1 MVVELPVSRRPT
13 SGPAPCDDE
22 SPLLPSHTVELS
34 RELPEHTASVDY
46 EMSAAEDPPRGR
58 WASAKFTRRLQ
69 WGAESSAVSV
79 GGGIARWG
87 RRKALSP
94 LLEMRGI
101 TKRFPGVT
109 ALDGV
114 DFELEKGEVHVILGE
129 NGAGKSTLIKM
140 LSGAYHPDEGEIL
153 LDGQKVD
160 ISSAAV
166 AQALGIS
173 TIYQEFNLVP
183 RLTVAENI
191 FLGRQP
197 RRFGLV
203 DHQKMRNEAQRTLER
218 IQVRVDPGALVSD
231 LGVAQRQ
238 MVEIAKALSLEA
250 RLLIMDEPT
259 AALSGQEVARLFEIV
274 RGLKEEEVGV
284 IFISHHLEEVTKV
297 GDRVTVLRDGKF
309 VDRVPATTDHSE
321 LVRMMVGRS
330 IEEQFPRRRP
340 EIGEVLLDVK
350 NLSRAGVLED
360 ISFQVRAGE
369 VVGIAG
375 IVGAGR
381 TELARAI
388 FGVDPLDAGEVW
400 VEGRRMER
408 SDPREAKHRGIG
420 FVTEDRQ
427 GQGIVQPLSV
437 AENLALASLGRDTTA
452 GLVNRREQRGRAEKM
467 IEELNIRTPGPE
479 QEVRYLSGGNQQKV
493 VIGKWL
499 LADSKVLIMD
509 EPTRGIDVGAKVEIY
524 ELMNELTRWGAAI
537 LMISSDLPE
546 VLGMSDRILV
556 MSGGSIA
563 GELPV
568 EEATQE
574 RVMAL
579 ATQGSEAAVG

>member
-1 MVVELPVSRRPT
+1 
-13 SGPAPCDDE
+13 
-22 SPLLPSHTVELS
+22 
-34 RELPEHTASVDY
+34 
-46 EMSAAEDPPRGR
+46 
-58 WASAKFTRRLQ
+58 
-69 WGAESSAVSV
+69 
-79 GGGIARWG
+79 
-87 RRKALSP
+87 
-94 LLEMRGI
+94 MRGI

-153 LDGQKVD
+153 LDGQRVE

-166 AQALGIS
+166 AQSKGIS

-183 RLTVAENI
+183 QLTVAENI

-197 RRFGLV
+197 RWFGIV
-203 DHQKMRNEAQRTLER
+203 DRRQMRDEARGLLER
-218 IQVRVDPGALVSD
+218 IKVRVGLDDPVST

-238 MVEIAKALSLEA
+238 MVEIAKALSLDA
-250 RLLIMDEPT
+250 RILIMDEPT
-259 AALSGQEVARLFEIV
+259 ASLSGQEVERLFEIV

-284 IFISHHLEEVTKV
+284 IFISHHLEEVTEI
-297 GDRVTVLRDGKF
+297 GDRVTVLRDGKM
-309 VDRVPATTDHSE
+309 VGQVPATTDHQE

-330 IEEQFPRRRP
+330 IEDQFPRRRP
-340 EIGEVLLDVK
+340 GVGEVLLEVK
-350 NLSRAGVLED
+350 ELSREGVLHD

-388 FGVDPLDAGEVW
+388 FGADPLDSGEVW
-400 VEGRRMER
+400 VEGRRIER
-408 SDPREAKHRGIG
+408 FDPREAKHSGIG
-420 FVTEDRQ
+420 FITEDRQ
-427 GQGIVQPLSV
+427 GQGIVPPLSV
-437 AENLALASLGRDTTA
+437 AENLALASLGRYTTA
-452 GLVNRREQRGRAEKM
+452 GLVNRKEQRSLAQKM
-467 IEELNIRTPGPE
+467 IEELNIRTPSLE
-479 QEVRYLSGGNQQKV
+479 QEIRYLSGGNQQKV

-524 ELMNELTRWGAAI
+524 ELMNELTEEGAGI

-556 MSGGSIA
+556 MAGGRIT
-563 GELPV
+563 GELSR
-568 EEATQE
+568 EEASQE
-574 RVMAL
+574 NVMTL

>member
-1 MVVELPVSRRPT
+1 
-13 SGPAPCDDE
+13 
-22 SPLLPSHTVELS
+22 
-34 RELPEHTASVDY
+34 
-46 EMSAAEDPPRGR
+46 
-58 WASAKFTRRLQ
+58 
-69 WGAESSAVSV
+69 
-79 GGGIARWG
+79 
-87 RRKALSP
+87 
-94 LLEMRGI
+94 MRGI

-140 LSGAYHPDEGEIL
+140 LSGAYRPDEGEIL
-153 LDGQKVD
+153 LDGERVD
-160 ISSAAV
+160 IPTAAV

-183 RLTVAENI
+183 HLTVAENI

-197 RRFGLV
+197 RRFGIV
-203 DHQKMRNEAQRTLER
+203 YRSQMRDEAQELLER
-218 IQVRVDPGALVSD
+218 IKVRVDPDAPVST

-238 MVEIAKALSLEA
+238 MVEITKALSLAA
-250 RLLIMDEPT
+250 RILIMDEPT
-259 AALSGQEVARLFEIV
+259 ASLSGQEVERLFEIV

-284 IFISHHLEEVTKV
+284 IFISHHLEEVTEI
-297 GDRVTVLRDGKF
+297 GDRVTVLRDGKM
-309 VDRVPATTDHSE
+309 VGQVPATTDHQE

-330 IEEQFPRRRP
+330 IEDQFPRRRP
-340 EIGEVLLDVK
+340 GVGEVLLDVK
-350 NLSRAGVLED
+350 ELSREGVLHD

-381 TELARAI
+381 TEMARAI
-388 FGVDPLDAGEVW
+388 FGADPHDSGEVW

-408 SDPREAKHRGIG
+408 FDPREAKHRGIG
-420 FVTEDRQ
+420 FITEDRQ
-427 GQGIVQPLSV
+427 GQGIVPPLSV
-437 AENLALASLGRDTTA
+437 AENLALASLGRYTSA
-452 GLVNRREQRGRAEKM
+452 GFVNRKEQRSRAQTM
-467 IEELNIRTPGPE
+467 SEELKIRTPSLE
-479 QEVRYLSGGNQQKV
+479 QEIRYLSGGNQQKV

-524 ELMNELTRWGAAI
+524 ELMNELTEEGAGI

-556 MSGGSIA
+556 MAGGRIT
-563 GELPV
+563 GELSG
-568 EEATQE
+568 EEASQE
-574 RVMAL
+574 KVMTL

>member
-1 MVVELPVSRRPT
+1 MGCGKLEI
-13 SGPAPCDDE
+13 A
-22 SPLLPSHTVELS
+22 
-34 RELPEHTASVDY
+34 
-46 EMSAAEDPPRGR
+46 
-58 WASAKFTRRLQ
+58 
-69 WGAESSAVSV
+69 

-87 RRKALSP
+87 RNEVVSP

-153 LDGQKVD
+153 LDGQRVD

-166 AQALGIS
+166 AQSKGIS

-183 RLTVAENI
+183 QLTVAENI

-197 RRFGLV
+197 RRFGIV
-203 DHQKMRNEAQRTLER
+203 DRRKMRDEAHELLER
-218 IQVRVDPGALVSD
+218 IKVRVDPDAPVST

-238 MVEIAKALSLEA
+238 MVEIAKALSLDA
-250 RLLIMDEPT
+250 RILIMDEPT
-259 AALSGQEVARLFEIV
+259 ASLSGQEVDRLFEIV

-284 IFISHHLEEVTKV
+284 IFISHHLEEVTEI
-297 GDRVTVLRDGKF
+297 GDRVTVLRDGKM
-309 VDRVPATTDHSE
+309 VGQVPATTDHQE

-330 IEEQFPRRRP
+330 IEDQFPRRRP
-340 EIGEVLLDVK
+340 EVGEVLLEVTE
-350 NLSRAGVLED
+350 LLREGVLED

-388 FGVDPLDAGEVW
+388 FGADPLDSGEVW

-408 SDPREAKHRGIG
+408 FDPREAKHRGIG
-420 FVTEDRQ
+420 FITEDRQ
-427 GQGIVQPLSV
+427 GQGIVPPLSV
-437 AENLALASLGRDTTA
+437 AENLALASLGRYTSA
-452 GLVNRREQRGRAEKM
+452 GFVNRKEQRSRAQKM
-467 IEELNIRTPGPE
+467 IEELQIRTPSPE
-479 QEVRYLSGGNQQKV
+479 QEIRYLSGGNQQKV

-524 ELMNELTRWGAAI
+524 ELMNELTEEGAGI

-556 MSGGSIA
+556 MAGGRIT
-563 GELPV
+563 GELSR
-568 EEATQE
+568 EEASQE
-574 RVMAL
+574 KVMTL

>member
-1 MVVELPVSRRPT
+1 MGCGKLEI
-13 SGPAPCDDE
+13 A
-22 SPLLPSHTVELS
+22 
-34 RELPEHTASVDY
+34 
-46 EMSAAEDPPRGR
+46 
-58 WASAKFTRRLQ
+58 
-69 WGAESSAVSV
+69 

-87 RRKALSP
+87 RNEVVSP

-153 LDGQKVD
+153 LDGQRVD

-166 AQALGIS
+166 AQSKGIS

-183 RLTVAENI
+183 QLTVAENI

-197 RRFGLV
+197 RRFGIV
-203 DHQKMRNEAQRTLER
+203 DRRKMRDEAHELLER
-218 IQVRVDPGALVSD
+218 IKVRVDPDAPVST

-238 MVEIAKALSLEA
+238 MVEIAKALSLDA
-250 RLLIMDEPT
+250 RILIMDEPT
-259 AALSGQEVARLFEIV
+259 ASLSGQEVDRLFEIV

-284 IFISHHLEEVTKV
+284 IFISHHLEEVTEI
-297 GDRVTVLRDGKF
+297 GDRVTVLRDGKM
-309 VDRVPATTDHSE
+309 VGQVPATTDHQE

-330 IEEQFPRRRP
+330 IEDQFPRRRP
-340 EIGEVLLDVK
+340 EVGEVLLEVTE
-350 NLSRAGVLED
+350 LLREGVLED

-388 FGVDPLDAGEVW
+388 FGADPLDSGEVW

-408 SDPREAKHRGIG
+408 FDPREAKHRGIG
-420 FVTEDRQ
+420 FITEDRQ
-427 GQGIVQPLSV
+427 GQGIVPPLSV
-437 AENLALASLGRDTTA
+437 AENLALASLGRYTSA
-452 GLVNRREQRGRAEKM
+452 GFVNRKEQRSRAQKM
-467 IEELNIRTPGPE
+467 IEELQIRTPSPE
-479 QEVRYLSGGNQQKV
+479 QEIRYLSGGNQQKV

-524 ELMNELTRWGAAI
+524 ELMNELTEEGAGI

-556 MSGGSIA
+556 MAGGRIT
-563 GELPV
+563 GELSR
-568 EEATQE
+568 EEASQE
-574 RVMAL
+574 KVMTL
-579 ATQGSEAAVG
+579 ATQGSETAVG

>member
-1 MVVELPVSRRPT
+1 VADDTPV
-13 SGPAPCDDE
+13 
-22 SPLLPSHTVELS
+22 
-34 RELPEHTASVDY
+34 
-46 EMSAAEDPPRGR
+46 
-58 WASAKFTRRLQ
+58 
-69 WGAESSAVSV
+69 
-79 GGGIARWG
+79 
-87 RRKALSP
+87 
-94 LLEMRGI
+94 LEMRGI

-109 ALDGV
+109 ALDRV

-140 LSGAYHPDEGEIL
+140 LSGAYQPDEGEIL
-153 LDGQKVD
+153 FEGEPVR
-160 ISSAAV
+160 IPSATV

-183 RLTVAENI
+183 QLTVAENI

-203 DHQKMRNEAQRTLER
+203 DRRKMRSEAQKLLER
-218 IQVRVDPGALVSD
+218 IEVRVDPDALVSS

-238 MVEIAKALSLEA
+238 MVEIAKALSLDA
-250 RLLIMDEPT
+250 QVLIMDEPT
-259 AALSGQEVARLFEIV
+259 ASLSGQEVERLFEIV
-274 RGLKEEEVGV
+274 RGLKGEEVGV
-284 IFISHHLEEVTKV
+284 IFISHHLEEVTEI
-297 GDRVTVLRDGKF
+297 GDRVTVLRDGKL
-309 VDRVPATTDHSE
+309 VGQVPATTEHPE

-330 IEEQFPRRRP
+330 IEDQFPRRRP
-340 EIGEVLLDVK
+340 ETGEVLLDVRD
-350 NLSRAGVLED
+350 LSREGVLED

-388 FGVDPLDAGEVW
+388 FGADPFDSGEVW
-400 VEGRRMER
+400 VEGRRVEH
-408 SDPREAKHRGIG
+408 SNPREAKHRGMG
-420 FVTEDRQ
+420 FITEDRQ
-427 GQGIVQPLSV
+427 GQGIVPPLSV
-437 AENLALASLGRDTTA
+437 AENLNLASLGKSTSA
-452 GLVNRREQRGRAEKM
+452 GLVNRRDQRDRAKRM
-467 IEELNIRTPGPE
+467 IQDLNIRTPGPE

-524 ELMNELTRWGAAI
+524 ELMNELTERGAAI
-537 LMISSDLPE
+537 LMISSDLLE

-556 MSGGSIA
+556 MAGGRIT
-563 GELPV
+563 GELSM

-574 RVMAL
+574 KVMTL
-579 ATQGSEAAVG
+579 ATQGSEAAVD

>member
-1 MVVELPVSRRPT
+1 V
-13 SGPAPCDDE
+13 
-22 SPLLPSHTVELS
+22 
-34 RELPEHTASVDY
+34 
-46 EMSAAEDPPRGR
+46 
-58 WASAKFTRRLQ
+58 
-69 WGAESSAVSV
+69 
-79 GGGIARWG
+79 
-87 RRKALSP
+87 SP

-101 TKRFPGVT
+101 TKHFPGVT

-114 DFELEKGEVHVILGE
+114 DFELERGEVHVILGE

-140 LSGAYHPDEGEIL
+140 LSGAYQPDEGEIL
-153 LDGQKVD
+153 FEGEPVRVP
-160 ISSAAV
+160 SAAV
-166 AQALGIS
+166 AQGLGIS

-183 RLTVAENI
+183 QLTVAENV

-197 RRFGLV
+197 RRLGIV
-203 DHQKMRNEAQRTLER
+203 DRRRMREEARRLLER
-218 IQVRVDPGALVSD
+218 IKVRVDPDALVSA

-250 RLLIMDEPT
+250 RVLIMDEPT
-259 AALSGQEVARLFEIV
+259 ASLSGQEVQRLFEIV
-274 RGLKEEEVGV
+274 RGLKQEEVGV
-284 IFISHHLEEVTKV
+284 IFISHHLEEVTEI
-297 GDRVTVLRDGKF
+297 GDRVTVLRDGKL
-309 VDRVPATTDHSE
+309 VGQVPATTDHSE

-330 IEEQFPRRRP
+330 IEDQFPRRRP
-340 EIGEVLLDVK
+340 EIGDVLLEVRD
-350 NLSRAGVLED
+350 LSREGALED
-360 ISFQVRAGE
+360 VSLRVRAGE

-388 FGVDPLDAGEVW
+388 FGVDPVDSGEVW

-408 SDPREAKHRGIG
+408 FDPREAKNRGIG
-420 FVTEDRQ
+420 FITEDRQ
-427 GQGIVQPLSV
+427 RQGIVPPLSV
-437 AENLALASLGRDTTA
+437 AENLVLASLGKSTSL
-452 GLVNRREQRGRAEKM
+452 GLVNRGEQRSRAQKM
-467 IEELNIRTPGPE
+467 IDELNIRTPGPE
-479 QEVRYLSGGNQQKV
+479 QEVRYLSGGNQQKT

-499 LADSKVLIMD
+499 LADSRVLIMD

-524 ELMNELTRWGAAI
+524 ELMNELTEQGAGI

-556 MSGGSIA
+556 MAGGRIT
-563 GELPV
+563 GELSG

-574 RVMAL
+574 RVMTL

>member
-1 MVVELPVSRRPT
+1 V
-13 SGPAPCDDE
+13 
-22 SPLLPSHTVELS
+22 
-34 RELPEHTASVDY
+34 
-46 EMSAAEDPPRGR
+46 
-58 WASAKFTRRLQ
+58 
-69 WGAESSAVSV
+69 
-79 GGGIARWG
+79 
-87 RRKALSP
+87 SP

-153 LDGQKVD
+153 LDGQRVE

-166 AQALGIS
+166 AQSKGIS

-183 RLTVAENI
+183 QLTVAENI

-197 RRFGLV
+197 RRFGIV
-203 DHQKMRNEAQRTLER
+203 DRSRMRDEAQELLER
-218 IQVRVDPGALVSD
+218 IKVRVDPDAPVST

-238 MVEIAKALSLEA
+238 MVEITKALSLDA
-250 RLLIMDEPT
+250 RILIMDEPT
-259 AALSGQEVARLFEIV
+259 ASLSGQEVERLFEIV

-284 IFISHHLEEVTKV
+284 IFISHHLEEVTEI
-297 GDRVTVLRDGKF
+297 GDRVTVLRDGKM
-309 VDRVPATTDHSE
+309 VGQVPATTDHRE

-330 IEEQFPRRRP
+330 IENQFPRRRTGV
-340 EIGEVLLDVK
+340 GEVLLEVK
-350 NLSRAGVLED
+350 ELAREGVLHD

-388 FGVDPLDAGEVW
+388 FGADPLDSGEVW
-400 VEGRRMER
+400 VEGRRIER
-408 SDPREAKHRGIG
+408 FDPREAKHSGVG
-420 FVTEDRQ
+420 FITEDRQ
-427 GQGIVQPLSV
+427 GQGIVPPLSV
-437 AENLALASLGRDTTA
+437 AENLALASLGRYTTA
-452 GLVNRREQRGRAEKM
+452 GLVNRKEQRSLARKM
-467 IEELNIRTPGPE
+467 IEELDIRTPSLE
-479 QEVRYLSGGNQQKV
+479 QEIRYLSGGNQQKV

-499 LADSKVLIMD
+499 LADSKVLILD

-524 ELMNELTRWGAAI
+524 ELINELTEEGAGI

-556 MSGGSIA
+556 MAGGRIT
-563 GELPV
+563 GELSR
-568 EEATQE
+568 EEASQE
-574 RVMAL
+574 KVMTL